1 MQTCKKIAKPPK
13 PPRRTAQKKPVN
25 KQKDTTPK
33 PDTTARRLSKRSQ
46 GQSKQVAEM
55 PFEAVVPEIVR
66 PSAMPLP
73 ETEVANSQPKYYTN
87 FDFYYKRTSFR
98 TMALFFKT
106 AFNPFLEAWKPLKKT
121 KPLTSYLEDFTK
133 SHFPD
138 LLESSPSE
146 AAQFEF

>member
-1 MQTCKKIAKPPK
+1 MPST
-13 PPRRTAQKKPVN
+13 
-25 KQKDTTPK
+25 DT
-33 PDTTARRLSKRSQ
+33 
-46 GQSKQVAEM
+46 
-55 PFEAVVPEIVR
+55 EI
-66 PSAMPLP
+66 
-73 ETEVANSQPKYYTN
+73 TISQPKYYTN

-146 AAQFEF
+146 AAQFEFQELVKLLLFMHRHNKNDAYLRDPLVDFTVVRGPLYKYSKQA